1 MKLAIFDLDDT
12 LIDFAATREV
22 AYTSLAD
29 HLDAQCIDSAA
40 FVAACRAVER
50 PVFALFERGAITR
63 DEYRLRRFSEPL
75 VSIGVSPD
83 PELVA
88 HLNRLFMACV
98 NDRPMLYQDALPVLA
113 RLRNEGINTAI
124 LTNGPSDGQRRK
136 LKATRLTEAVDHVAI
151 GEETGFS
158 KPLAQSYHAIVDH
171 FSLGRAD
178 ALMVGD
184 SPELDYDGA
193 LQAGLQALLLDR
205 EARHAGGPRRS
216 IGSLAEIPRRA
227 TSNVFFAI

>member
-22 AYTSLAD
+22 AYGCLSA
-29 HLDAQCIDSAA
+29 HLDGERIDSAA
-40 FVAACRAVER
+40 FVAACRTIDR
-50 PVFALFERGAITR
+50 PVFALFERGTITR

-75 VSIGVSPD
+75 VAIGTAPD
-83 PELVA
+83 PALVV
-88 HLNRLFMACV
+88 HLNRLFMECV
-98 NDRPMLYQDALPVLA
+98 NDRPMLYEDALPVLA
-113 RLRNEGINTAI
+113 RLRADGVRTAI

-136 LKATRLTEAVDHVAI
+136 LGATGLEAAVDLVAI

-158 KPLAQSYHAIVDH
+158 KPAPRAYHAIVEH
-171 FSLGRAD
+171 FAVDPAD

-193 LQAGLQALLLDR
+193 RLAGLQALLLDR
-205 EARHAGGPRRS
+205 DARHRGGTRRS
-216 IGSLAEIPRRA
+216 IGSLAEVVRA
-227 TSNVFFAI
+227 DR

>member
-12 LIDFAATREV
+12 LIDFAATREA
-22 AYTSLAD
+22 AYTGLSA
-29 HLDAQCIDSAA
+29 HLERERIDSAA
-40 FVAACRAVER
+40 FITACRAIDR

-63 DEYRLRRFSEPL
+63 DEYRLRRFREPL
-75 VSIGVSPD
+75 ASIGVAPD
-83 PELVA
+83 LELVA

-98 NDRPMLYQDALPVLA
+98 NDRPMLYGDALPALA
-113 RLRNEGINTAI
+113 RLRAAGIITAI

-136 LKATRLTEAVDHVAI
+136 LGASGLAGAVDHVAI

-158 KPLAQSYHAIVDH
+158 KPLPRAYQAIVEH
-171 FSLGRAD
+171 FAVDPAD

-205 EARHAGGPRRS
+205 EARHRAGARRA
-216 IGSLAEIPRRA
+216 IGSLVDVMVPC
-227 TSNVFFAI
+227 S

>member
-12 LIDFAATREV
+12 LIDFAATREA
-22 AYTSLAD
+22 AYSCLAD
-29 HLDAQCIDSAA
+29 HLDARRIDSAA
-40 FVAACRAVER
+40 FLAACRAIDR

-75 VSIGVSPD
+75 ASIGVSPD
-83 PELVA
+83 AELVA

-113 RLRNEGINTAI
+113 RLRDEGINTAI

-136 LKATRLTEAVDHVAI
+136 LGATGLTEAVDHIAI

-158 KPLAQSYHAIVDH
+158 KPLAQSYHAIVDR
-171 FSLGRAD
+171 FAFDRAD

-193 LQAGLQALLLDR
+193 VQAGLRALLLDR
-205 EARHAGGPRRS
+205 EARHAGGARQS
-216 IGSLAEIPRRA
+216 IGSLTEIVRRGP
-227 TSNVFFAI
+227 